1 MGWVPEG
8 GLAVMMER
16 QQQILPGSEEGGGGI
31 SGAEKSSLMH
41 LPSQSLL
48 FKAQLSMCEM

>member
-16 QQQILPGSEEGGGGI
+16 QQQILPGSEEGGGVFL
-31 SGAEKSSLMH
+31 APKNLH
-41 LPSQSLL
+41 
-48 FKAQLSMCEM
+48 

>member
-31 SGAEKSSLMH
+31 FRVEKASLMQ
-41 LPSQSLL
+41 LASQSLL
-48 FKAQLSMCEM
+48 F